1 MIRRFRIQSHIHHVA
16 VATVFSF
23 LYLWQP
29 SPAGATD
36 TITAAEARCG
46 ADVKAQTWSKAADD
60 CSGLVRNLSDIL
72 TTESALSRADRLALE
87 EATVTFAAVTAHA
100 YGEVGDLKNAKLY
113 ILVAT
118 KELELAT
125 SDGLGMDSDRYQELK
140 RAIDT
145 ATAELPTSDAQRNT
159 KAQN

>member
-1 MIRRFRIQSHIHHVA
+1 MIRRLRGQSHIHLVA
-16 VATVFSF
+16 VATILSF

-36 TITAAEARCG
+36 TITDAEARCG
-46 ADVKAQTWSKAADD
+46 AAVKAETWPEAADD

-72 TTESALSRADRLALE
+72 TTESGLSRADRLGLE

-100 YGEVGDLKNAKLY
+100 YAELGYLKDAKLY

-118 KELELAT
+118 KELEIAT
-125 SDGLGMDSDRYQELK
+125 SYGLSIDSDRYRELE
-140 RAIDT
+140 RAIDK
-145 ATAELPTSDAQRNT
+145 AKAELPT
-159 KAQN
+159 K